1 MIRLSKLYKEIQRHM
16 RGSNVRYALESMWA
30 LLNAMLL
37 TIINALPAGRF
48 RRAISGLVTIVLI
61 IVIIVAG
68 VAIILV
74 LVIFPGQTSTT
85 TIYP

>member
-1 MIRLSKLYKEIQRHM
+1 M
-16 RGSNVRYALESMWA
+16 RYALESVWA
-30 LLNAMLL
+30 LLNAMFL

-48 RRAISGLVTIVLI
+48 RRAISGLVTVVLI
-61 IVIIVAG
+61 VVIIIAG

-74 LVIFPGQTSTT
+74 LVIFPGQISTT